1 MEATLEEKLEQLP
14 QAMQQEVSNLLDI
27 LIYTSSEEKEAEEN
41 HLLAMPLVEFIL
53 TTNDSRLLNK
63 LETTIQEEL
72 DKQMTPWEKQ
82 ELEKT
87 MENFST
93 DDCIPHEEVM
103 AEMEEKYGF

>member
-1 MEATLEEKLEQLP
+1 MEATLEEKLQKLP
-14 QAMQQEVSNLLDI
+14 QTMQQDVSNLLDI
-27 LIYTSSEEKEAEEN
+27 LIYTSSAAKEVEES

-53 TTNDSRLLNK
+53 STNDSRLLYK
-63 LETTIQEEL
+63 LETTIEEEL

-87 MENFST
+87 MENFNT

-103 AEMEEKYGF
+103 AEMDKKYGL